1 MDDIEAQIQELETE
15 KQIATLEAEK
25 QAAMQQSTQE
35 PKTFIGGAFDAI
47 AAPFQLAGSAIG
59 NTAGYIVDSAETG
72 NWYENLP
79 SLPDITNPEV
89 RDALIRVGAD
99 VAGSAGGLAAG
110 LAAAPMTWGT
120 SAVAGPALGPVVA
133 EEGLE
138 AIGLLN
144 PQPVEYKLG
153 GALGD
158 AAMMGVGKAVGKL
171 GELAGNRFGNL
182 PNEGQIRQLATNP
195 NAASELAGVTRGSQ
209 FGRLAADKIDE
220 SIDLAT
226 QEGFFDKPFAS
237 MQEIAGDASARR
249 QAALASKDDA
259 INLARQSMPNF
270 DTATVKASDL
280 AGHPSIVALQDEI
293 KLKLS
298 SPDANIQETGQELL
312 NELNKSLGSADST
325 FATLDADIYEMNR
338 RLRENKTFDKSS
350 ITPSEAT
357 RQMRQN
363 EVYSAILDAKKEARD
378 ALLHAAAPEAAE
390 AFATANRQYG
400 VYSDLEDGFNFAAE
414 ARSKQATGA
423 GLAASKSDVT
433 DGAIKASVGG
443 SVIGAV
449 AGGAAGA
456 IGGGVLGAA
465 SSLLPPA
472 KHWLMGTSKEAAI
485 NIGLQK
491 KGQEAAD
498 LISKMQRY
506 KAGRLQNQPRQ
517 DFSTA
522 GANLEYAA
530 MAAAMVPNT
539 LNLEEIMQ
547 QPEMAANMIFQGA
560 SVPLPGEEPALAQQ
574 RAGAMAQDFM
584 QTVQNG
590 TDFEIM
596 QFIAH
601 AQNQGLLPQ
610 SPIKGSVAKNGMTY
624 IPLPEDRQ
632 KFVESRRM
640 DLSNGSLSKAEYYAQ
655 LNAMSDASNG
665 KVIESVKR
673 QKAALAAQMPQPV
686 QVGQNPILPKLP

>member
-1 MDDIEAQIQELETE
+1 MTTESDLKELQELQELEE
-15 KQIATLEAEK
+15 LEQLSQLEQSSSSVMDVAPS
-25 QAAMQQSTQE
+25 QA
-35 PKTFIGGAFDAI
+35 PKTFMGEAIGAVTAPFELAGAIGKGAYDLGTWLGDSIQTGDFSMNLP
-47 AAPFQLAGSAIG
+47 AAPD
-59 NTAGYIVDSAETG
+59 V
-72 NWYENLP
+72 
-79 SLPDITNPEV
+79 TNPEV

-99 VAGSAGGLAAG
+99 VAGGIGGYAAG
-110 LAAAPMTWGT
+110 AAAAPFTGGA
-120 SAVAGPALGPVVA
+120 SFVAGPALGPTVV

-138 AIGLLN
+138 AIGLLD
-144 PQPVEYKLG
+144 PEPIVPKLG

-158 AAMMGVGKAVGKL
+158 AAMMGVGKAAGKL
-171 GELAGNRFGNL
+171 GELAANRFGNL
-182 PNEGQIRQLATNP
+182 PNEKQIQQLATNP
-195 NAASELAGVTRGSQ
+195 NAVSELAGVTRGSQ

-220 SIDLAT
+220 NIDAAT
-226 QEGFFDKPFAS
+226 NDNFFWRSKPTFANMAS
-237 MQEIAGDASARR
+237 DAESNAKSALQAKNAAMQEARM
-249 QAALASKDDA
+249 A
-259 INLARQSMPNF
+259 MPNI
-270 DTATVKASDL
+270 DNAVVKGSDL
-280 AGHPSIVALQDEI
+280 AGHPAVVALQEKI
-293 KLKLS
+293 KQQLA
-298 SPDANIQETGQELL
+298 SPDTTIKAEGQALL
-312 NELNKSLGSADST
+312 DELNSSLTWRDSNIS
-325 FATLDADIYEMNR
+325 TLESDIKKMNAQ
-338 RLRENKTFDKSS
+338 LRINKTFDKSV
-350 ITPSEAT
+350 ITPSEAAKQA
-357 RQMRQN
+357 REN
-363 EVYSAILDAKKEARD
+363 EVYGALLQAKKEARD
-378 ALLHAAAPEAAE
+378 AILHAASPEAA
-390 AFATANRQYG
+390 ARYIDADAKYG
-400 VYSDLEDGFNFAAE
+400 RYADLSEGFSFAAE
-414 ARSKQATGA
+414 ARSKQAASA
-423 GLAASKSDVT
+423 GLGASSSDVV
-433 DGAIKASVGG
+433 DGVGSNIRISSRG
-443 SVIGAV
+443 GIAGAVGGAV
-449 AGGAAGA
+449 A
-456 IGGGVLGAA
+456 
-465 SSLLPPA
+465 SA
-472 KHWLMGTSKEAAI
+472 KNWFMGTSKEAAI

-506 KAGRLQNQPRQ
+506 KAGRLQNQPMQ
-517 DFSTA
+517 GLSTA
-522 GANLEYAA
+522 GATAEYAA

-665 KVIESVKR
+665 KVIESIKR
-673 QKAALAAQMPQPV
+673 QKAALAAQMPQQP
-686 QVGQNPILPKLP
+686 QVVQNPPLPRLP

>member
-15 KQIATLEAEK
+15 KQIAALEAEK
-25 QAAMQQSTQE
+25 QAAMQQPTQE

-79 SLPDITNPEV
+79 SLPDVTNPEV

-144 PQPVEYKLG
+144 PEPVEYKLG

-158 AAMMGVGKAVGKL
+158 AAMMGVGNAAGKL
-171 GELAGNRFGNL
+171 GELAANRFGNL
-182 PNEGQIRQLATNP
+182 PNEKQIQQLATNP

-220 SIDLAT
+220 NIDAAT
-226 QEGFFDKPFAS
+226 ADNFFWRSQPTFAS
-237 MQEIAGDASARR
+237 MASDAEALKSDAFGAKNAAMQEIR
-249 QAALASKDDA
+249 KV
-259 INLARQSMPNF
+259 MP
-270 DTATVKASDL
+270 DIDSVEIKGTDL
-280 AGHPSIVALQDEI
+280 AGHPVIVDLKQKI
-293 KLKLS
+293 NLKLA
-298 SPDANIQETGQELL
+298 SPDASIQAEGQALL
-312 NELNKSLGSADST
+312 DELNNSLTWRGSNIST
-325 FATLDADIYEMNR
+325 LESDIKTMNAHLR
-338 RLRENKTFDKSS
+338 RNKTFDKANV
-350 ITPSEAT
+350 TPSEAAKQA
-357 RQMRQN
+357 REN
-363 EVYSAILDAKKEARD
+363 EVYSALLQAKKEARD
-378 ALLHAAAPEAAE
+378 AILHAVSPEAA
-390 AFATANRQYG
+390 ARYIDADLKYG
-400 VYSDLEDGFNFAAE
+400 RYADLSEGFNFAAE
-414 ARSKQATGA
+414 ARSKQATSV
-423 GLAASKSDVT
+423 GLGESSSDVV
-433 DGAIKASVGG
+433 DGVG
-443 SVIGAV
+443 SNIRISSR
-449 AGGAAGA
+449 GGIAGA
-456 IGGGVLGAA
+456 IGGAFA
-465 SSLLPPA
+465 SG

-539 LNLEEIMQ
+539 LNLEEIVQ

-560 SVPLPGEEPALAQQ
+560 SVPLPGEDPALAQQ

-686 QVGQNPILPKLP
+686 QVGQSPILPRLP